1 MSIQAIGSLGPS
13 YPLPAGRYGSVGSAG
28 SVSGVSSLDSASPEA
43 SQLNDPSLDTLSV
56 DPSQSISG
64 LQGSLP
70 QTYPVGGGFGEVLA
84 GALRDAVVAGNKA
97 SAMSDAMALG
107 TNDDIHG
114 TMISAKEADI
124 SLKLVGA
131 VRNKLLDA
139 FHELWR
145 TNV

>member
-1 MSIQAIGSLGPS
+1 MSINAIGSLGPS

-28 SVSGVSSLDSASPEA
+28 AVSGVSSLD
-43 SQLNDPSLDTLSV
+43 DPSPAVSLLNGPSGESSSV

-64 LQGSLP
+64 LQSSGS
-70 QTYPVGGGFGEVLA
+70 YAIGGGFGNVLA
-84 GALRDAVVAGNKA
+84 GALRDAVVAGNQ
-97 SAMSDAMALG
+97 SAAMGEGLARG

-124 SLKLVGA
+124 SLKLVGS

>member
-1 MSIQAIGSLGPS
+1 MSIGAIAPLGSYALQSEALQGVSSRAGSLSGVSDLDILDPEMSRSGAIEGSLGFGRT
-13 YPLPAGRYGSVGSAG
+13 LDPATPA
-28 SVSGVSSLDSASPEA
+28 A
-43 SQLNDPSLDTLSV
+43 
-56 DPSQSISG
+56 
-64 LQGSLP
+64 
-70 QTYPVGGGFGEVLA
+70 GFGEVLA
-84 GALRDAVVAGNKA
+84 GALRDAVVTET
-97 SAMSDAMALG
+97 SAVSQANALARG
-107 TNDDIHG
+107 ENDDVHG

>member
-1 MSIQAIGSLGPS
+1 MSIDAISSIGSWAYPAPS
-13 YPLPAGRYGSVGSAG
+13 
-28 SVSGVSSLDSASPEA
+28 SGVRETAREGAITRVGDIDFGSPEA
-43 SQLNDPSLDTLSV
+43 APV
-56 DPSQSISG
+56 DPFGGISG
-64 LQGSLP
+64 LGRAQEP
-70 QTYPVGGGFGEVLA
+70 QASAPGFGEVLA
-84 GALRDAVVAGNKA
+84 GALRDVVVAEHGAVAKA
-97 SAMSDAMALG
+97 DALARG
-107 TNDDIHG
+107 ENDDVHG

>member
-1 MSIQAIGSLGPS
+1 
-13 YPLPAGRYGSVGSAG
+13 
-28 SVSGVSSLDSASPEA
+28 
-43 SQLNDPSLDTLSV
+43 
-56 DPSQSISG
+56 
-64 LQGSLP
+64 
-70 QTYPVGGGFGEVLA
+70 
-84 GALRDAVVAGNKA
+84 
-97 SAMSDAMALG
+97 MSDAMALG

>member
-1 MSIQAIGSLGPS
+1 MSIQGIGSLGPS
-13 YPLPAGRYGSVGSAG
+13 YPLAAGRYGTVGSAG
-28 SVSGVSSLDSASPEA
+28 SVSGVSSLDDSSPA
-43 SQLNDPSLDTLSV
+43 VSQLNDPSLDSSSV
-56 DPSQSISG
+56 DPSQSLSG
-64 LQGSLP
+64 LQSSG
-70 QTYPVGGGFGEVLA
+70 TYPVGGGFGNVLA
-84 GALRDAVVAGNKA
+84 GALRDAVVAGNR
-97 SAMSDAMALG
+97 SVAMGDALARG

-124 SLKLVGA
+124 SLKLVGS

>member
-1 MSIQAIGSLGPS
+1 MSIDAISSIGTYASPASPYASPTSSLSSAREGSLTIGDLDPIGGITG
-13 YPLPAGRYGSVGSAG
+13 LGRAQDPQA
-28 SVSGVSSLDSASPEA
+28 SSS
-43 SQLNDPSLDTLSV
+43 
-56 DPSQSISG
+56 
-64 LQGSLP
+64 
-70 QTYPVGGGFGEVLA
+70 GFGEVLA
-84 GALRDAVVAGNKA
+84 GALRDVVVAEHGAVAKA
-97 SAMSDAMALG
+97 DALARG
-107 TNDDIHG
+107 ENDDVHG